1 MDRDHSL
8 SITRQC
14 ELLGVSRSSVYY
26 EPRGLSQEDEELMK
40 KIDRIYMKYPF
51 KGSRR
56 VALAL
61 WDIYEERVGRKRVGK
76 LMGEMGISGLS
87 PGAKTTKRGKGEQDI
102 SVFAS
107 REEDRGS
114 KSGMGLRHHVYTDEE
129 GICVSCGGYGLVF
142 AEGVE
147 SQFV

>member
-1 MDRDHSL
+1 
-8 SITRQC
+8 
-14 ELLGVSRSSVYY
+14 
-26 EPRGLSQEDEELMK
+26 MK

-76 LMGEMGISGLS
+76 LMGDMGISGLS
-87 PGAKTTKRGKGEQDI
+87 PGAKTTKRGKESKI
-102 SVFAS
+102 WSVFAS

-114 KSGMGLRHHVYTDEE
+114 KPGMGLRHHVYTDEE
-129 GICVSCGGYGLVF
+129 GFFVSCGGYGLVF